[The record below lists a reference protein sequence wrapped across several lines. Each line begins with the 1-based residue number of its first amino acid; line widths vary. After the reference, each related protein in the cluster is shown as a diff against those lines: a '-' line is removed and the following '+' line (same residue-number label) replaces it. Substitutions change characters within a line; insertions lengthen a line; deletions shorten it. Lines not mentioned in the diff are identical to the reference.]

1 MILSIDAQS
10 AEQRFAREPRT
21 GRTPEK
27 ELDRHWALAL
37 LKQVESRIAA
47 EYAAKGKERCFDLL
61 KASVAGKTNNPLSQA
76 EIAAQLNLTTGAVK
90 QELLRLRRRFREL
103 VYEEVSSTVS
113 RGNAD
118 EEMEH
123 LFAALRGS

>member
-1 MILSIDAQS
+1 M
-10 AEQRFAREPRT
+10 
-21 GRTPEK
+21 

-37 LKQVESRIAA
+37 LKQVEIRLAA

-61 KASVAGKTNNPLSQA
+61 KASLADKSNNPLSQA
-76 EIAAQLNLTTGAVK
+76 EIAEQLNLTTGAVK
-90 QELLRLRRRFREL
+90 QELLRLRRCFREL
-103 VYEEVSSTVS
+103 VYDEVSNTVS

-123 LFAALRGS
+123 LFAALRGN